1 MPEGS
6 RKDEGAMDKAKRRI
20 KEAADPLTDETGEGK
35 GTGD

>member
-6 RKDEGAMDKAKRRI
+6 RKDEGATDKAKRRI
-20 KEAADPLTDETGEGK
+20 KEPADPLIDENGEGK